1 MTEGPAGRAR
11 PRFGPAQWLK
21 TLVTLACLAWLA
33 RKVHWSEVAAALADA
48 DPAWVLLS
56 LALTPVLI
64 LISALKWQLLIRAR
78 GEDPGLLTCFR
89 LYTVGYFFN
98 NFLPSNVGGDV
109 ARVYL
114 LGRQGGGLAQALASV
129 FVERFTGLTALVAL
143 AALAALAGPPEL
155 YQPRVRSAIWLVVLG
170 YLAVLWAVFEPR
182 LARFAHE
189 RLRLPL
195 GAKLVRI
202 HDAVA
207 AYRDH
212 PGPLL
217 ACLALSVGFYIVAA
231 FNIYVSVRAFGAH
244 LDLLATALATPL
256 ILLVSG
262 LPIAIGGLG
271 LQEGTFVVALG
282 LYDVPAAVAL
292 AGALLIRVK
301 GVLVGAAGL
310 AWLSLGRHEPGF
322 SVWGRIAASGG
333 ENGR

>member
-1 MTEGPAGRAR
+1 VNREPAGRAR
-11 PRFGPAQWLK
+11 SRFGPARWLK
-21 TLVTLACLAWLA
+21 ALVTVACLAWIA
-33 RKVHWSEVAAALADA
+33 RKVHWSDVAAALADA

-78 GEDPGLLTCFR
+78 GDDPGLLTCFR

-129 FVERFTGLTALVAL
+129 FLERFTGLTALIAL
-143 AALAALAGPPEL
+143 AAIASFAGPPEL

-212 PGPLL
+212 PGPLV
-217 ACLALSVGFYIVAA
+217 ACLALSVGFYLLAA
-231 FNIYVSVRAFGAH
+231 VNIYVSLRAFGAR
-244 LDLLATALATPL
+244 LDPVAIALATPL

-262 LPIAIGGLG
+262 LPVAIGGLG

-282 LYDVPAAVAL
+282 VYGVPAAVAL

-301 GVLVGAAGL
+301 GILVGAAGL
-310 AWLSLGRHEPGF
+310 AWLSLGGHETGW
-322 SVWGRIAASGG
+322 SAWGRMAAPGG
-333 ENGR
+333 ENGP